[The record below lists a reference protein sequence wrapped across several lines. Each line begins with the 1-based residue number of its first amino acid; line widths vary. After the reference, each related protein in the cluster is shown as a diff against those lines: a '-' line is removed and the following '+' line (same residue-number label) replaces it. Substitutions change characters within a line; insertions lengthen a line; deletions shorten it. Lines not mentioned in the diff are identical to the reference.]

1 VLVPPG
7 TGLDD
12 TLACATPLPKR
23 EAVVSQ
29 SGGVEAVVSQ
39 SGGVGREEHRGYPG
53 FVSQSQVGKAVYP
66 FLRIVWCGK
75 DDG

>member
-23 EAVVSQ
+23 
-29 SGGVEAVVSQ
+29 EAVVSQ